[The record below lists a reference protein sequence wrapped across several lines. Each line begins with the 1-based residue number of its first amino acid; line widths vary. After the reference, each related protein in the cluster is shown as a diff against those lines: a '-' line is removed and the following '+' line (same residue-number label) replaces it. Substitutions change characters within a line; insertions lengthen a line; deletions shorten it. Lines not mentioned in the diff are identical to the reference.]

1 VVYLRSPLWIQ
12 VRAQV
17 SGGKLPEVLSQD
29 AVAES
34 WSGLSAEISPD
45 GRLIAYISWP
55 KTSLE
60 GPIPPS
66 ASKPM
71 QLTVIPFDGAHPIY
85 QFDWPPLVSS
95 PRWAPSGQSVEYAL
109 TKDGVSN
116 IWEVELTGGPPK
128 QVTNFK
134 SDLIFD
140 FNWSR
145 DGRQLALTRGSQR
158 SDVILLTNF
167 R

>member
-1 VVYLRSPLWIQ
+1 
-12 VRAQV
+12 
-17 SGGKLPEVLSQD
+17 
-29 AVAES
+29 
-34 WSGLSAEISPD
+34 
-45 GRLIAYISWP
+45 
-55 KTSLE
+55 
-60 GPIPPS
+60 
-66 ASKPM
+66 M
-71 QLTVIPFDGAHPIY
+71 QLTVIPFDGGHPIY